1 MITNA
6 HQKRYLEEM
15 KSPVRKALYVLV
27 KDNCG
32 KTAKQY
38 AEVLDKRPSDINRM
52 LRSMEN
58 GGLIYSAP
66 LLTNSSVHGWHINSL
81 NMESR
86 KTKLVT
92 QIWDG
97 KLNL

>member
-1 MITNA
+1 MITSR
-6 HQKRYLEEM
+6 HKERYLDEI

-27 KDNCG
+27 KDYAG
-32 KTAKQY
+32 RTARNY
-38 AEVLDKRPSDINRM
+38 ADILEKRPSDINRM

-58 GGLIYSAP
+58 GGLLYSAP
-66 LLTNSSVHGWHINSL
+66 LPKNSSVHGWHINSL

-92 QIWDG
+92 QIWNG
-97 KLNL
+97 KLSL

>member
-6 HQKRYLEEM
+6 QKKRYEQEM
-15 KSPVRKALYVLV
+15 KSPIRKALYVLV
-27 KDNCG
+27 KDDCG
-32 KTAKQY
+32 RTAREY
-38 AEVLDKRPSDINRM
+38 AEVLGKRPSDINRM

-58 GGLIYSAP
+58 GGLLYSAP
-66 LLTNSSVHGWHINSL
+66 LPRNSNVHGWHINTL

-97 KLNL
+97 RINL